1 MVPSCVDTSVRKSD
15 KKPLPPQRN
24 EKETKE
30 GIVIEALPATTFR
43 VKLNEDGKEVLAT
56 LSGRMRL
63 NRIRVLVGDRVRVEV
78 SPYDETRGRIVYRD
92 K

>member
-1 MVPSCVDTSVRKSD
+1 M
-15 KKPLPPQRN
+15 QQ

-30 GIVIEALPATTFR
+30 GVVIEALPGTTFR
-43 VKLNEDGKEVLAT
+43 VKLNEDDREILVT

-63 NRIRVLVGDRVRVEV
+63 NRIRVLVGDRVKVELG
-78 SPYDETRGRIVYRD
+78 PYDETRGRIIYRD